1 MAVTSEK
8 MGAFEGGFLLAVAVF
23 CFVGFV
29 VAAYQFGVED
39 GARQAA
45 PLCVGE
51 DTVRV
56 HPVRYPTRRTPI
68 GEAP

>member
-1 MAVTSEK
+1 MEMTSEK
-8 MGAFEGGFLLAVAVF
+8 MGAFERGFLLAVAVF
-23 CFVGFV
+23 CVVGFV
-29 VAAYQFGVED
+29 VAAYAFGVED

-56 HPVRYPTRRTPI
+56 HRPTQPRGRVP
-68 GEAP
+68 

>member
-1 MAVTSEK
+1 MTP
-8 MGAFEGGFLLAVAVF
+8 FERGFLIAVCVTVAALLI
-23 CFVGFV
+23 
-29 VAAYQFGVED
+29 VAAYAFGVED

-56 HPVRYPTRRTPI
+56 HRPT
-68 GEAP
+68 APRGRVP

>member
-1 MAVTSEK
+1 MT
-8 MGAFEGGFLLAVAVF
+8 AFERGFLIAVCVTVAALLI
-23 CFVGFV
+23 
-29 VAAYQFGVED
+29 VAAYAFGVED

-56 HPVRYPTRRTPI
+56 HRPIQPTGRVP
-68 GEAP
+68 

>member
-1 MAVTSEK
+1 MT
-8 MGAFEGGFLLAVAVF
+8 AFERGFLIAVCGTVAALLI
-23 CFVGFV
+23 
-29 VAAYQFGVED
+29 VAAYAFGVED